1 MEMMKEGWEKG
12 TIGDNSILN
21 SKKSK
26 GILNFRHESK
36 RTLILDYGMK
46 D

>member
-12 TIGDNSILN
+12 TIGEKSNKN
-21 SKKSK
+21 SK
-26 GILNFRHESK
+26 GIKNFRKESS